1 MYNTLA
7 YLNWTSISFAPSLF
21 YAIYAAEIVLCL
33 FSLLLAPFAGLALM
47 RAGVIHRNFRF
58 CVIGAVV
65 QLSIACLSRFVI
77 LYYQIFDLPF
87 DDTVLVLAS
96 VLRDEFFGYFSSI
109 LGGVTVERLVAT
121 FHTEWYEK
129 EEGTFHVFLIVQAV
143 IIIPSLANSILWIF
157 MFIPDI
163 VNFGFFAMQLL
174 LSTSS
179 LIAIYRYN
187 QWLLKRAEV
196 DYVDYS
202 VSRTFQLRENCCM
215 MKYLIG
221 IFGVMGVMSS
231 VAFILYFC
239 YLFLPDELA
248 NVRRVC
254 IALFDAWGAAEQV
267 AITYLLIRRN
277 TAIWTKFEQLFVIR
291 SVRRLCTVVY
301 QTLTNDAKV
310 KNFLAIFEASP
321 APVELL
327 ITHLL
332 CGAKLYFT
340 GFLTLTWIRY
350 RNMIAIHLN
359 STRTA
364 FAPSLFY
371 FIFGVETLMNIIS
384 TVIMPFAA
392 ASVGRAGRAGQDL

>member
-129 EEGTFHVFLIVQAV
+129 EEV
-143 IIIPSLANSILWIF
+143 
-157 MFIPDI
+157 FIPDI

-196 DYVDYS
+196 DY
-202 VSRTFQLRENCCM
+202 
-215 MKYLIG
+215 YLIG

-291 SVRRLCTVVY
+291 SVRRLCTVVKTY
-301 QTLTNDAKV
+301 EKEISMDVDERMGRDTETHFDDLRRLWSD
-310 KNFLAIFEASP
+310 SP
-321 APVELL
+321 ELS
-327 ITHLL
+327 LL
-332 CGAKLYFT
+332 LRWCYYNNRCCFNGA
-340 GFLTLTWIRY
+340 
-350 RNMIAIHLN
+350 
-359 STRTA
+359 
-364 FAPSLFY
+364 SLFLLYKYNLHLIAKTGAQYNGYSVSRTFQLRENVRMLKYLIDIFLPIAVTTSVTFMFY
-371 FIFGVETLMNIIS
+371 FVYCCRCWVF
-384 TVIMPFAA
+384 
-392 ASVGRAGRAGQDL
+392 